1 MKIAGQSFK
10 FNEVITLE
18 FDKKQLLDLIHKSS
32 CSKTIS
38 ISEIPDID
46 LYMDQVTN
54 FMEDKLSDF
63 KRTKNDKIL
72 TKTMINNY
80 AKNNIIPSP
89 VKKKYS
95 KEHMILLILTYHMK
109 QILSIGD
116 IHSLLSPISEK
127 VDLKNINGTGIEN
140 LYENFLEI
148 QSKSYD
154 DFSSKIIKKIDE
166 FKEQIHL
173 KEDSEFSIIYSII
186 FFLIIQSTMEKKLA
200 ENLIDTFFHEKN

>member
-1 MKIAGQSFK
+1 
-10 FNEVITLE
+10 
-18 FDKKQLLDLIHKSS
+18 
-32 CSKTIS
+32 
-38 ISEIPDID
+38 
-46 LYMDQVTN
+46 
-54 FMEDKLSDF
+54 
-63 KRTKNDKIL
+63 
-72 TKTMINNY
+72 
-80 AKNNIIPSP
+80 
-89 VKKKYS
+89 
-95 KEHMILLILTYHMK
+95 
-109 QILSIGD
+109 
-116 IHSLLSPISEK
+116 
-127 VDLKNINGTGIEN
+127 LKNINGTGIEN